1 MALVTRGKYT
11 ARIHRMFP
19 RKGHI
24 FKVRKCNQLTKYIE
38 IKKEIRQNET
48 EEHVANERTR
58 EKPIRRAK

>member
-1 MALVTRGKYT
+1 
-11 ARIHRMFP
+11 MFP